1 MSARQLM
8 MKNPDL
14 RKLPELVVP
23 AGYELHTGREDSKAI
38 WEEIVVS
45 SFDLE
50 MTYEEGLNY
59 DNCGPDNCW
68 FCAVDG
74 VDVATA
80 TSYTRPDY
88 PNAAFLHMVGT
99 HKKGLRKGAG
109 KLAVLAVLAEPFVKI
124 GMQYLFLK
132 ASSAVCSLFADKSVC
147 TLTEHFSAAMGLLLA
162 MVATGGMLVFISTVC
177 YLKGIG

>member
-1 MSARQLM
+1 MSERQLM
-8 MKNPDL
+8 MKNTNLQDL
-14 RKLPELVVP
+14 PAIVLP
-23 AGYELHTGREDSKAI
+23 AGYELHTGRADSKAV
-38 WEEIVVS
+38 WEDIVVS

-109 KLAVLAVLAEPFVKI
+109 KLAVLAVLH
-124 GMQYLFLK
+124 GLQK
-132 ASSAVCSLFADKSVC
+132 AGYEA
-147 TLTEHFSAAMGLLLA
+147 
-162 MVATGGMLVFISTVC
+162 C
-177 YLKGIG
+177 YLRTDDFRLPAIAMYLSVGFEPIIDDEEMQTRWDNVRAKLAN